1 MPVNSVWIEDHHV
14 SINTEDNCDDHYG
27 HLEDLEEG
35 MEEVRIK
42 GAVQVY
48 YVVSVRFVPLH
59 DEHQDRLES
68 EVAEKR
74 ETSSIS
80 QPRVPA

>member
-14 SINTEDNCDDHYG
+14 SINTEDNGDDHYR

-35 MEEVRIK
+35 MEEIRIK

-48 YVVSVRFVPLH
+48 DVVSISFVQLH
-59 DEHQDRLES
+59 NEHQDRLES
-68 EVAEKR
+68 EVAEEQK
-74 ETSSIS
+74 TS
-80 QPRVPA
+80 

>member
-1 MPVNSVWIEDHHV
+1 MPVDAEWIEDCNV
-14 SINTEDNCDDHYG
+14 SINAEDNCDDHYR

-48 YVVSVRFVPLH
+48 DVVSISFVQLH

-68 EVAEKR
+68 EVAEEQK
-74 ETSSIS
+74 TS
-80 QPRVPA
+80 

>member
-1 MPVNSVWIEDHHV
+1 MPVNPVGIEDHHV
-14 SINTEDNCDDHYG
+14 SINTEDNCDDHNR
-27 HLEDLEEG
+27 HLKDLEEG

-48 YVVSVRFVPLH
+48 NVVSVRFVPLH

-74 ETSSIS
+74 NTSCIS
-80 QPRVPA
+80 HAHDPA

>member
-1 MPVNSVWIEDHHV
+1 MPVNSVWIEDYHV
-14 SINTEDNCDDHYG
+14 SVNAKNNRDYHYR

-35 MEEVRIK
+35 MKEVRIK

-48 YVVSVRFVPLH
+48 DVVSISFVQLH

-68 EVAEKR
+68 EVAEEQK
-74 ETSSIS
+74 TS
-80 QPRVPA
+80 

>member
-1 MPVNSVWIEDHHV
+1 MPVNPVWIEDHHV
-14 SINTEDNCDDHYG
+14 SINTEDNCDYYYR

-48 YVVSVRFVPLH
+48 DVVSISFVQLH

-68 EVAEKR
+68 EVAEEQK
-74 ETSSIS
+74 TS
-80 QPRVPA
+80 